1 MKFSSLSIKFLC
13 FVPAILLGISAHAQF
28 FTNGDDPFG
37 RWYSIESQNYRII
50 YPKGLDSL
58 ARVYAGAMEKYR
70 IPVSATSGFV
80 PGQAI
85 KVKMPVV
92 LHGYT
97 ALSNGSVAW
106 APKRMDAFTIPQMYG
121 SEAHPWV
128 DQLTVHES
136 RHLSQMQFGIS
147 NAWKPFKY
155 IFGEMFNGLSAGLLT
170 ESSFLEGDAV
180 IAETELTKAGRGRS
194 ADFLNYYMVCFDQ
207 GDLRDWDRWRYGSQ
221 RYFTPDHYG
230 IGYLTYG
237 GIRWYYD
244 NDDFTARYLEKSS
257 RRPYMLWVR
266 EVIAKETGGLNV
278 VKSFKVMSD
287 SLARTW
293 SAEADGRAPYMQM
306 ERVSEQPRV
315 HADYTDFF
323 LVGDD
328 LYCLKEGMNDSRVLI
343 RMKTDSTSLGEEK
356 FITRFSTEVGQLHYC
371 EDKDEIIWSESIAD
385 ARWSLKYTS
394 NLRRMRGLTGHR
406 KDVESGNK
414 DGDKDSS
421 DTVLNENNGK
431 ELGEVHD
438 EKRARSSRSPKTD
451 ITKKKWMYNPVFSP
465 DGKYIAAVEVFPAGG
480 CAVTVMDEDSGE
492 EVYSM
497 AAPDTLQLVEPIWTD
512 DGMFLSAI
520 SENGYGIYRLLDS
533 AHSPDSNCDSDGQE
547 ESDDDDGTAEWDHDS
562 ASQGNAHY
570 EMLLAPQ
577 PVKVHNLRLHEGK
590 ILFTSD
596 HNGVN
601 ELYSFDID
609 DNEVHQFTSTRYG
622 GSDYE
627 FSEDGKWLYYSSQTI
642 KGKAVYRTKVSE
654 LVERPVDWNER
665 HRWIIADK
673 LSEQAQR
680 RAAKLNNPNLTDYTE
695 DVKADRS
702 TSKMN
707 NQHTAGADAAK
718 SDTGKLGM
726 SDGEI
731 ALSDPK
737 RWYKLPHLMHFHSW
751 APFYFNVP
759 KIMDFS
765 GEKLI
770 DYISLGAT
778 ALFQNTIGTAD
789 GSIGYSAHRNPD
801 ENNRWVHAG
810 HFYMRY
816 SGLYPVIEAE
826 VSVGERSARQ
836 YCIRAFESG
845 ISSEN
850 GASFNVSQTARR
862 LHGRPYTE
870 AKVTVS
876 IPWNFS
882 SGGWHRRLKPS
893 VRYTFTN
900 DRYDTRIQYFGDNGT
915 SVFIDETAAQKASA
929 SGLRPFLGTG
939 KGRNIYRQTLNAS
952 LLYYSLLPTTNSAE
966 YPRWGFGA
974 ETGMFMGLY
983 HKSAYK
989 SDSPAGYNG
998 STNEFGYSDIISPLY
1013 YARVFGYFPGFT
1025 KEQGLKL
1032 SMIWQHRVNRNAFF
1046 GQSLAIMPRGFESKY
1061 PFNGIGGNQSDMLK
1075 ISADYAVPIYVGDR
1089 AILGGCIFIKR
1100 LLLIPYLDC
1109 TVYNRGEFAAGSAGY
1124 SALESAGFNPQGTG
1138 FFMSY
1143 GTQFMLD
1150 MTNVLWLSLPMRLGI
1165 DFCLN
1170 GAPGFKD
1177 IDAIAKACGTKV
1189 KKYFVGPVFSI
1200 TF

>member
-1 MKFSSLSIKFLC
+1 M
-13 FVPAILLGISAHAQF
+13 LLGISAHAQF

-37 RWYSIESQNYRII
+37 RWYSIESPNYRII

-121 SEAHPWV
+121 SEAYPWV
-128 DQLTVHES
+128 DQLAVHES

-147 NAWKPFKY
+147 NSWRPFKY
-155 IFGEMFNGLSAGLLT
+155 IFGEMFNGLSAGILT
-170 ESSFLEGDAV
+170 EPSFLEGDAV

-221 RYFTPDHYG
+221 RYYTPDHYG

-244 NDDFTARYLEKSS
+244 NDDFTARYLEKAS

-278 VKSFKVMSD
+278 VKSFKVASD

-293 SAEADGRAPYMQM
+293 SAEADKRAPYMQM
-306 ERVSEQPRV
+306 ERVSAEPRV
-315 HADYTDFF
+315 HADYTDIF

-343 RMKTDSTSLGEEK
+343 RMHTDSTNIGEEK

-371 EDKDEIIWSESIAD
+371 EDKDEILWSESIAD

-394 NLRRMRGLTGHR
+394 NLRRMKGLTGHR
-406 KDVESGNK
+406 DSTESSGKGSGSRN
-414 DGDKDSS
+414 D
-421 DTVLNENNGK
+421 NGRIT
-431 ELGEVHD
+431 G
-438 EKRARSSRSPKTD
+438 AKTN
-451 ITKKKWMYNPVFSP
+451 ITRKKWLYNPVFSP

-480 CAVTVMDEDSGE
+480 SAVTVMDEVSGKR
-492 EVYSM
+492 VYSM
-497 AAPDTLQLVEPIWTD
+497 AAPDSLQLVEPIWTE
-512 DGMFLSAI
+512 DGMFISAI
-520 SENGYGIYRLLDS
+520 SDNGYGIYRLLDN
-533 AHSPDSNCDSDGQE
+533 A
-547 ESDDDDGTAEWDHDS
+547 A
-562 ASQGNAHY
+562 AHY
-570 EMLLAPQ
+570 EMILAPQ
-577 PVKVHNLRLHEGK
+577 PVKIHNLRLHENK

-609 DNEVHQFTSTRYG
+609 DNEVHQMTSTRYG
-622 GSDYE
+622 ASDYE

-642 KGKAVYRTKVSE
+642 KGKAVYRTKASD
-654 LVERPVDWNER
+654 LMERRVDWNER
-665 HRWIIADK
+665 HHWIIADK

-680 RAAKLNNPNLTDYTE
+680 RAAKTYCQQQPQSEAPLTSILSEPQVDTTGHSSKIKGDNNKSCISSSYE
-695 DVKADRS
+695 G
-702 TSKMN
+702 SKI
-707 NQHTAGADAAK
+707 
-718 SDTGKLGM
+718 S
-726 SDGEI
+726 GENI
-731 ALSDPK
+731 ALSAPK

-765 GEKLI
+765 GEKLT

-778 ALFQNTIGTAD
+778 ALFQNNIGTAD
-789 GSIGYSAHRNPD
+789 GSIGYSTHRNAD

-810 HFYMRY
+810 HFYLRY

-836 YCIRAFESG
+836 YGVRALEMDQSNG
-845 ISSEN
+845 DQERGYIISQF
-850 GASFNVSQTARR
+850 GRR
-862 LHGRPYTE
+862 LSGKPYTE

-900 DRYDTRIQYFGDNGT
+900 DRYDTRIQVFGNTG
-915 SVFIDETAAQKASA
+915 SSMFIDGTEDQKAS
-929 SGLRPFLGTG
+929 SGGPRPFIGTE

-974 ETGMFMGLY
+974 EAGAFMGLY
-983 HKSAYK
+983 RKSAYK
-989 SDSPAGYNG
+989 SDISTG
-998 STNEFGYSDIISPLY
+998 SVLSETEFGYSDIISPLC

-1032 SMIWQHRVNRNAFF
+1032 SAIWQHKVNPNAFF

-1061 PFNGIGGNQSDMLK
+1061 PFNAIGGGQRDMVK

-1100 LLLIPYLDC
+1100 LLLIPYIDC
-1109 TVYNRGEFAAGSAGY
+1109 TIYNKGEFASSVGY
-1124 SALESAGFNPQGTG
+1124 SALKSAGFNPQGTG
-1138 FFMSY
+1138 CFLSY

-1150 MTNVLWLSLPMRLGI
+1150 MTNILWLSLPMRLGI
-1165 DFCLN
+1165 DFSLN
-1170 GAPGFKD
+1170 GAPGFKEM
-1177 IDAIAKACGTKV
+1177 DAIAKACGTKV

>member
-1 MKFSSLSIKFLC
+1 M
-13 FVPAILLGISAHAQF
+13 LLGISAHAQF

-37 RWYSIESQNYRII
+37 RWYSIESPNYRII

-70 IPVSATSGFV
+70 IPVSTTSGFV

-92 LHGYT
+92 LHAYN

-121 SEAHPWV
+121 SEAQPWV
-128 DQLTVHES
+128 DQLAVHES

-147 NAWKPFKY
+147 NAWRPFKY
-155 IFGEMFNGLSAGLLT
+155 IFGEMFNGLSAGILT
-170 ESSFLEGDAV
+170 EPSFLEGDAV

-221 RYFTPDHYG
+221 RYYTPDHYG

-244 NDDFTARYLEKSS
+244 NDDFTARYLDKAS

-278 VKSFKVMSD
+278 VKSFKVASD

-293 SAEADGRAPYMQM
+293 SAEADKRSPYMPM
-306 ERVSEQPRV
+306 ERVSADPRV
-315 HADYTDFF
+315 HADYTDIF
-323 LVGDD
+323 LVGND

-343 RMKTDSTSLGEEK
+343 RMQTDSTNIGDEK
-356 FITRFSTEVGQLHYC
+356 FITRFSTQVGQLHYC
-371 EDKDEIIWSESIAD
+371 EDKDEILWSESIAD

-394 NLRRMRGLTGHR
+394 NLRRMKGLTGHR
-406 KDVESGNK
+406 DSGKISEKGTEGRN
-414 DGDKDSS
+414 D
-421 DTVLNENNGK
+421 NGRIM
-431 ELGEVHD
+431 G
-438 EKRARSSRSPKTD
+438 AKTN
-451 ITKKKWMYNPVFSP
+451 ITRKKWMYNPVFSP

-480 CAVTVMDEDSGE
+480 SAVTVMEEDSGKK
-492 EVYSM
+492 VYSM
-497 AAPDTLQLVEPIWTD
+497 AAPDSLQLVEPIWTE
-512 DGMFLSAI
+512 DGMFISAI
-520 SENGYGIYRLLDS
+520 SNNGYGIYRLLDNAA
-533 AHSPDSNCDSDGQE
+533 AHHDNAAAHHDNADNEHGRQS
-547 ESDDDDGTAEWDHDS
+547 EWNHHS
-562 ASQGNAHY
+562 ASQGNARY
-570 EMLLAPQ
+570 EMILAPQ
-577 PVKVHNLRLHEGK
+577 PVKIHNLRLHDGK

-609 DNEVHQFTSTRYG
+609 DNEVHQMTSTRYG
-622 GSDYE
+622 ASDYE
-627 FSEDGKWLYYSSQTI
+627 FTEDGEWLYYSSQTI
-642 KGKAVYRTKVSE
+642 KGKAVYRTKVSN
-654 LVERPVDWNER
+654 LFERPVDWNER

-680 RAAKLNNPNLTDYTE
+680 RAENKINEDHKSCISYYEVQKPDGDNL
-695 DVKADRS
+695 KFS
-702 TSKMN
+702 T
-707 NQHTAGADAAK
+707 
-718 SDTGKLGM
+718 
-726 SDGEI
+726 
-731 ALSDPK
+731 PK
-737 RWYKLPHLMHFHSW
+737 RWFKLPHLMHFHSW

-765 GEKLI
+765 GEKLT

-778 ALFQNTIGTAD
+778 ALFQNNLGTAD
-789 GSIGYSAHRNPD
+789 GSIGYSTHRNAD

-810 HFYMRY
+810 HFYLRY

-836 YCIRAFESG
+836 YGVRALEMDQSNGDSG
-845 ISSEN
+845 RGYIISQF
-850 GASFNVSQTARR
+850 GRR
-862 LHGRPYTE
+862 LSGKPYTE

-900 DRYDTRIQYFGDNGT
+900 DRYDTRIQVFGDTG
-915 SVFIDETAAQKASA
+915 SSMFIDETENQKAT
-929 SGLRPFLGTG
+929 SGGPRPFLG
-939 KGRNIYRQTLNAS
+939 KENGRNIYRQTLNAS
-952 LLYYSLLPTTNSAE
+952 LLYYSLLPTTTSAE

-974 ETGMFMGLY
+974 EAGMFMGLY
-983 HKSAYK
+983 SKSAYR
-989 SDSPAGYNG
+989 SSPTEGGYLAKDPKF
-998 STNEFGYSDIISPLY
+998 EFGYSDVISPLCF
-1013 YARVFGYFPGFT
+1013 ARVFGYFPGFT

-1032 SMIWQHRVNRNAFF
+1032 SAIWQHKVNPNAFF

-1061 PFNGIGGNQSDMLK
+1061 PFNAIGGSQRNMVK

-1100 LLLIPYLDC
+1100 LLLIPYIDC
-1109 TVYNRGEFAAGSAGY
+1109 TIYNKGEFASSVGY
-1124 SALESAGFNPQGTG
+1124 SALKSAGFNPQGTG
-1138 FFMSY
+1138 CFLSY

-1150 MTNVLWLSLPMRLGI
+1150 MTNILWLSLPMRLGI
-1165 DFCLN
+1165 DFSLN
-1170 GAPGFKD
+1170 GAPGFKEM
-1177 IDAIAKACGTKV
+1177 DAIAQACGTKV